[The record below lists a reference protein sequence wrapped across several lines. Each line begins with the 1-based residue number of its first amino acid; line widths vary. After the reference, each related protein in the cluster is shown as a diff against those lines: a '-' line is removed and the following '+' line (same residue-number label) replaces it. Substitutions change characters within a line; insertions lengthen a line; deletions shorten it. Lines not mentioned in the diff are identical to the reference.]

1 MPKSSDKSKS
11 KPKPSAR
18 RSATAKPAIDLE
30 QLEEHIEMLRPAL
43 KSHGGNI
50 ELIGVDGGVVL
61 VKLTGACAG
70 CAMAQL
76 TLKEGVEK
84 FLVKRVK
91 GVTEVRAEGL
101 AE

>member
-1 MPKSSDKSKS
+1 
-11 KPKPSAR
+11 SA
-18 RSATAKPAIDLE
+18 ATAINQQ
-30 QLEEHIEMLRPAL
+30 QLEAHIEMLRPAL
-43 KSHGGNI
+43 KAHGGNI

-84 FLVKRVK
+84 FLLKRVK

-101 AE
+101 QSD